1 MNWAVSNAGPA
12 TIRDS
17 GQYRL
22 PSKVVNDIQIH
33 VLVVISRRRGRN
45 PDIIRELKQLAD
57 KSGYRTLSAILGAA
71 LVEAHLQ
78 SGESEH

>member
-1 MNWAVSNAGPA
+1 
-12 TIRDS
+12 
-17 GQYRL
+17 
-22 PSKVVNDIQIH
+22 
-33 VLVVISRRRGRN
+33 LVVISRRRGRN

-71 LVEAHLQ
+71 LMEAHLQ